1 MYLVQWH
8 HDMKMHHIIPVF
20 KGLEELHGEMPG
32 FIWWND
38 LEWIDLDKYLSEG
51 LEIWSDM
58 L

>member
-1 MYLVQWH
+1 MQ
-8 HDMKMHHIIPVF
+8 HHIRLF

-32 FIWWND
+32 FIFWEH
-38 LEWIDLDKYLSEG
+38 LEWTVLDKYLSEG